1 MNCYCIFI
9 FIIIII
15 INVFIIHHYYYLLFS
30 IFDGLEARSF
40 CSRSIF
46 SWAHLGPILG
56 PQAGC
61 RSTHHQATNLAQQRH
76 KPNFFAG
83 PNRPNTMNWQ
93 GPMLQTTCFV
103 FEPIPRAKFSLPIF
117 PFSQATHESSVFFLF
132 LHAGLRHA
140 IVSFFL
146 KLVWLYYTAMRFRQF
161 TSAVPSPS

>member
-9 FIIIII
+9 FIFII

-46 SWAHLGPILG
+46 SWAHLGSILR

-61 RSTHHQATNLAQQRH
+61 RSAHHQATNLAQQRH

-93 GPMLQTTCFV
+93 RPMLQTTCFV
-103 FEPIPRAKFSLPIF
+103 FEPIPKAKVCCRFSPS
-117 PFSQATHESSVFFLF
+117 PRQPTNPTFLLFF

-146 KLVWLYYTAMRFRQF
+146 KLAWLYYTTMCFR
-161 TSAVPSPS
+161 